1 MRKMSEKEK
10 LRMLLQAKPILLQKQ
25 KDKKKCYAPTR

>member
-1 MRKMSEKEK
+1 MKKMSEKET

-25 KDKKKCYAPTR
+25 STKKKKK